1 MTLKLSSDATPQRKS
16 ARPATPWRI
25 AGLALLLVALAG
37 LSAHAAG
44 DAVLRLATTTSTADT
59 GLLDSLLPDFEK
71 THRCKVDVVAVGT
84 GQALELGRRGDA
96 DVLLVHNPK
105 EEERFVAEGHARER
119 FWVMYNDF
127 VVVGP
132 KDDPAHA
139 AGLSSAA
146 AAFQAI
152 RKAGATFVS
161 RGDKSGTHAKE
172 LSIWKGLGPTP
183 GPEWP
188 GYLSVGQGMGETL
201 LFAQEKR
208 AYTLSDR
215 GTWLA
220 MQAKLPDL
228 AILVGGR
235 NPKDNTDRQLR
246 NFYGVMAVN
255 PDRHPGVHFALA
267 EAFVDWLISPPV
279 QERIGRFGVDK
290 FGQALFYPD
299 SEELKASRSL
309 TVVSGPHRQVFE
321 LDALHKMP
329 RETVAGYQ
337 AIGATKGLLAKHS
350 WTGVGLKALLLKVD
364 PGLATPAH
372 PARRIVVTSTDGWTA
387 VLTWAEVFGE
397 VRGGE
402 ALYRVKGC
410 NECHG
415 VSGEGTAPSGKRP
428 APALAGEK
436 WPLDTTLAFLRQGGD
451 AHAGVL
457 PYPPEQLSEAELAQM
472 LAWFADPGKPA
483 GDYTIPASLRTIILA
498 DERDGRPISGRHGL
512 LQLVIASDQGAGRFS
527 HWVDKIEVKQAE

>member
-1 MTLKLSSDATPQRKS
+1 MTR
-16 ARPATPWRI
+16 RPSTASCRRRAI
-25 AGLALLLVALAG
+25 LRNGLLTGLAG
-37 LSAHAAG
+37 LVMLALPAGPPPVAAAEQ
-44 DAVLRLATTTSTADT
+44 AVLRLATTTSTADT
-59 GLLDSLLPDFEK
+59 GLLDYLLPDFEK
-71 THRCKVDVVAVGT
+71 THHCKVDVVAVGT
-84 GQALELGRRGDA
+84 GQALELGRRGDT

-132 KDDPAHA
+132 KDDPAHT

-152 RKAGATFVS
+152 RQAGATFVS
-161 RGDKSGTHAKE
+161 RGDNSGTHSKE
-172 LSIWKGLGPTP
+172 LSIWKGLGLTP
-183 GPEWP
+183 GSDWSW
-188 GYLSVGQGMGETL
+188 YLAVGQGMGETL

-228 AILVGGR
+228 AIVTGGKNLAD
-235 NPKDNTDRQLR
+235 NPDRQLR
-246 NFYGVMAVN
+246 NFYGVMAVS
-255 PDRHPGVHFALA
+255 PDKHPGVRYDLA

-279 QERIGRFGVDK
+279 QERIGRFGAAK
-290 FGQALFYPD
+290 FGQSLFYPD
-299 SEELKASRSL
+299 SEELKATRTL
-309 TVVSGPHRQVFE
+309 TVISGKHRQVFE
-321 LDALHKMP
+321 LEALRKMP
-329 RETVAGYQ
+329 RESVAGYQ
-337 AIGATKGLLAKHS
+337 AIGATKGLLVKHS
-350 WTGVGLKALLLKVD
+350 WTGVNLKGLLLKVD
-364 PGLATPAH
+364 PDLAKPAH
-372 PARRIVVTSTDGWTA
+372 QSQRIVITSTDGWTA
-387 VLTWAEVFGE
+387 TLTWPEIFGE

-415 VSGEGTAPSGKRP
+415 VSGEGTAPAGKRP

-436 WPLDTTLAFLRQGGD
+436 WPLDQTLAFLRQGGS

-457 PYPPEQLSEAELAQM
+457 PYPPEQLSEGELAQM
-472 LAWFADPGKPA
+472 LAWFADPDKPA
-483 GDYTIPASLRTIILA
+483 GDYAIPAALRRVILA
-498 DERDGRPISGRHGL
+498 DERDGRPITGRNGL
-512 LQLVIASDQGAGRFS
+512 LQLVVASDQGAGRFS
-527 HWVDKIEVKQAE
+527 HWVAKIEVK